1 MTGQLPAEFFEE
13 FFKILKF
20 SRQDAAQFRAQ
31 LEDLSQRKF
40 LKAQLEVL
48 PEMEQNTFSKILQ
61 QDSISASTINEF
73 LSQRIDAELRQSL
86 WQESLVYV
94 WQEVL
99 NTIKESATPE
109 QKDQI
114 KELVHIYMVK
124 YHA

>member
-99 NTIKESATPE
+99 NTIKDSATPE

>member
-73 LSQRIDAELRQSL
+73 LGQRIDAELRQSL

-99 NTIKESATPE
+99 NTIKDSATPE